1 MTDKINV
8 TYLYKGFTKHHPE
21 FLPEHQGSGFTGDF
35 TDEDIE
41 LKPIAYFFDD
51 SIAEKTRI
59 ALNHELADQDI
70 EDDEEEF
77 LAEVFGH
84 DEFFGN
90 DHEDAQK
97 YIVEVRR
104 NVIETF
110 EVLAENEEDAEENYA
125 DGNEISWEQIESE
138 VLTTVERKEDYWRK
152 A

>member
-41 LKPIAYFFDD
+41 LVPIAYFFNDN
-51 SIAEKTRI
+51 IAEKTRI

-77 LAEVFGH
+77 LVEEFGH
-84 DEFFGN
+84 DEFFGY
-90 DHEDAQK
+90 DDYEDAQK
-97 YIVEVRR
+97 YIDLNIQSLKKCSFQNDVEVD
-104 NVIETF
+104 F
-110 EVLAENEEDAEENYA
+110 E
-125 DGNEISWEQIESE
+125 SWEKVRDVGMQLLWFYHINNKHK
-138 VLTTVERKEDYWRK
+138 KEEF
-152 A
+152 